1 MKNIKNTVA
10 AIMMAAVL
18 LVGTGFAKTG
28 LLMSDFAQENP
39 NQCQQSTDNGGIII
53 ADLTGIIIVGF
64 TGIIIADLT
73 AENEGVRNQTSCRD
87 GIIIAD

>member
-1 MKNIKNTVA
+1 MKNLKNTVA
-10 AIMMAAVL
+10 AILMAVVL
-18 LVGTGFAKTG
+18 MVGTGFAKDG
-28 LLMSDFAQENP
+28 LLMSDFAQGGQTN
-39 NQCQQSTDNGGIII
+39 CQQSTDNGGIII

-73 AENEGVRNQTSCRD
+73 ADNEGVRNQTSCRD